1 MLTDLLRAIRLPKKV
16 QDEPSPKLILTWA
29 YGVIASSSGSSCPWL
44 DALSSIDKLTIL
56 SLSGRVSCCPCSDS
70 TSSIQTYCL
79 SIYRWDEPRLSQP
92 FCPGITH
99 HPHEQPFLF
108 KKLSVK
114 QFYIVLYSQGCCY
127 FFRSCFNF
135 FFQDIDWVQT
145 EKHVFEQASN
155 HPFLV
160 GLHSCFQTES
170 RWDVSNRNGM
180 SPIGTLRSVSSF
192 QATMHLKCLFF
203 FFFFN
208 LFTDFSLLLN
218 M

>member
-44 DALSSIDKLTIL
+44 DALSSIDKLTSL

-99 HPHEQPFLF
+99 HPHEQPFSSKSCQSSNSTLYYT
-108 KKLSVK
+108 VK
-114 QFYIVLYSQGCCY
+114 GVVIFLEVASISFSRISIGSKQKSTYLNRPLIIRSWLAYIPV
-127 FFRSCFNF
+127 FR
-135 FFQDIDWVQT
+135 QKAG
-145 EKHVFEQASN
+145 E
-155 HPFLV
+155 
-160 GLHSCFQTES
+160 
-170 RWDVSNRNGM
+170 M
-180 SPIGTLRSVSSF
+180 SPIGTE
-192 QATMHLKCLFF
+192 CLQ
-203 FFFFN
+203 
-208 LFTDFSLLLN
+208 
-218 M
+218 